1 MGRLW
6 LRWRFVSYI
15 ISTKLPFNFSP
26 QNSPLLLINNHIV
39 FNPEAVEEVR
49 VASHSEVNHGHI
61 VADTHVPIHQQQLL
75 AKIRDNSLDLHPKR
89 DPDADDMTELTSRT
103 DDDPVRDAFKFL
115 NTSEDIVDDDE
126 EDEIVW
132 DPRFVVLVSF

>member
-15 ISTKLPFNFSP
+15 ISTKLRFNLSP

-49 VASHSEVNHGHI
+49 VASHPEVNSGHS
-61 VADTHVPIHQQQLL
+61 VADANVPIHQQQLL
-75 AKIRDNSLDLHPKR
+75 ATIRDNSLDLHPKR

>member
-6 LRWRFVSYI
+6 PRWRFVSDI
-15 ISTKLPFNFSP
+15 ISTKLPFKFSP

-49 VASHSEVNHGHI
+49 VASHPEVNC
-61 VADTHVPIHQQQLL
+61 VADANVPIHQQQLL
-75 AKIRDNSLDLHPKR
+75 VKIRDNSLDLHPKR
-89 DPDADDMTELTSRT
+89 DSDADDMTELTSRT

-115 NTSEDIVDDDE
+115 NTSEDIDIVDDDE